1 MISRRQLLCAAALG
15 STAGPAMEG
24 QSPRT
29 PLPTRLLG
37 RTGERVSI
45 LGFGAGSRFQMYK
58 EEDQALHALNLA
70 LDLGI
75 TYIDTA
81 DDYSGGLSERRIGKV
96 LKARGGKSV
105 FLATKLSHRD
115 PAQAR
120 RIVETSL
127 RNLQMDQI
135 DLIHVHHLTDHDD
148 LARLEAKGGV
158 IEQLLKFRDEK
169 ITRFI
174 GITSHSDPE
183 VLRSALE
190 NHDFDCTQ
198 MALNAALVGMT
209 NGRGPR
215 VANWEGKTSFEK
227 VALPVAIRKRMGV
240 IAMKVM
246 AQDGLIGPATPEK
259 LLSYAMSLPVAT
271 AIVGMPKLEQ
281 IEANVRLA
289 RSFKP
294 LPESEMRQLSTHLA
308 QKHKAALDRFFLR
321 HVDA

>member
-1 MISRRQLLCAAALG
+1 MLSRRQLMCTVALG
-15 STAGPAMEG
+15 GATGRAMQG
-24 QSPRT
+24 QSPQT

-37 RTGERVSI
+37 RTGVRVSI
-45 LGFGAGSRFQMYK
+45 LGFGGGSRFQMYK
-58 EEDQALHALNLA
+58 EEDAALAALTLA
-70 LDLGI
+70 LDSGI

-81 DDYSGGLSERRIGKV
+81 DDYSNGLSERRIGKV
-96 LKARGGKSV
+96 LKTRGRKSV
-105 FLATKLSHRD
+105 FVATKLSHRD

-127 RNLQMDQI
+127 RNLQTDQI
-135 DLIHVHHLTDHDD
+135 DLIHLHHLTDSGD

-158 IEQLLKFRDEK
+158 IDQLLKFRDEK
-169 ITRFI
+169 LTRFI

-183 VLRSALE
+183 VLRAALE
-190 NHDFDCTQ
+190 HHDFDCTQ

-209 NGRGPR
+209 NGPGPR

-227 VALPVAIRKRMGV
+227 VALPVALRKKMGV

-259 LLSYAMSLPVAT
+259 LLSYAMSLPLAT
-271 AIVGMPKLEQ
+271 AVVGMPKLEH
-281 IEANVRLA
+281 IENNVRLA

-294 LPESEMRQLSTHLA
+294 LPESEMRQLPT
-308 QKHKAALDRFFLR
+308 QLDRR
-321 HVDA
+321 R

>member
-1 MISRRQLLCAAALG
+1 MISRRELLGAVALG
-15 STAGPAMEG
+15 SAAGFE
-24 QSPRT
+24 T
-29 PLPTRLLG
+29 PLPTRVLG

-58 EEDQALHALNLA
+58 EEDQALHALNFA

-81 DDYSGGLSERRIGKV
+81 DDYSNGLSEQRVGKV
-96 LKARGGKSV
+96 LKARGRKSV
-105 FLATKLSHRD
+105 FLATKLSNRD

-120 RIVETSL
+120 RTVETSL

-135 DLIHVHHLTDHDD
+135 DLIHVHHLTDRAD
-148 LARLEAKGGV
+148 LAGLEAKGGV

-169 ITRFI
+169 LTRFA

-183 VLRSALE
+183 VLRTALE
-190 NHDFDCTQ
+190 HHDFDCTQ

-209 NGRGPR
+209 NGHGPR
-215 VANWEGKTSFEK
+215 VANWAGTTSFEK
-227 VALPVAIRKRMGV
+227 IALPVANRKKMGV

-246 AQDGLIGPATPEK
+246 AQDGLIGPASPEK
-259 LLSYAMSLPVAT
+259 LLYYAQSLPVTT

-289 RSFKP
+289 KAFKP
-294 LPESEMRQLSTHLA
+294 LPESEMRELSTHLA
-308 QKHKAALDRFFLR
+308 KNHKAALDRFFSR
-321 HVDA
+321 HIDA